1 MFSKFIFLFRI
12 FFPSWKFFDESS
24 YLYYLKFRYCKEG
37 EDITLVEW
45 QFCPPKLNRT
55 RLQLLINPDGNIA
68 LACEST
74 LQLFYSDLYE
84 RQNANNTIDLTG
96 LTSYKNIQ
104 NLVQYF
110 ARLLNDGFGK
120 YQFKVLVINEKE
132 IEEDIIVSVIHSR
145 DSDAD

>member
-24 YLYYLKFRYCKEG
+24 YLYYLKFRYCKED
-37 EDITLVEW
+37 EDITLAEW
-45 QFCPPKLNRT
+45 QFCPPKLNRN
-55 RLQLLINPDGNIA
+55 LAQLVLNPNGNIA

-74 LQLFYSDLYE
+74 LQHFYSDLYE
-84 RQNANNTIDLTG
+84 RQTTNNNNELDK

-110 ARLLNDGFGK
+110 AEIIDNGFGQ
-120 YQFKVLVINEKE
+120 YQFKVSVMNELE
-132 IEEDIIVSVIHSR
+132 EEDIIVSKVHSR
-145 DSDAD
+145 DADED